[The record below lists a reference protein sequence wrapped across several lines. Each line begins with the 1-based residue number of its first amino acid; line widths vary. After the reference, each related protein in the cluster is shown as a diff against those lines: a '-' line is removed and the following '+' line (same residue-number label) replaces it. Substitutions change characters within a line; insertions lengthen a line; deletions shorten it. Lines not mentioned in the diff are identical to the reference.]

1 MSNAVNPL
9 RFPILRILL
18 SYVMGITIG
27 IIFFPEFL
35 MFYIGATLAVFFA
48 MLLLYLIFYQQIKTL
63 RYWYLPALLVYPFF
77 VVAGIFLTL
86 LNDPRTRS
94 DYFPK
99 QHLKFLVITA
109 DEPGYIHGKFLRFK
123 AVVNA
128 GATAINRTAISQSD
142 YREASGLI
150 MISMTDTTW
159 HVNNGDVF
167 LIPDSANLISG
178 PKNLAGFD
186 YQYFEGIHQVFYQ
199 CTLSAGEFIPLPARH
214 SLRSWA
220 FGLQAVCGQIIG
232 NYITDVSAAAFL
244 TAMIAGLR
252 TNLPPQLYTAF
263 SRTGTVHIISIS
275 GMHVQIVYFLLGG
288 LIFLIRKT
296 KNRGLILFRK
306 LFLTVL
312 IWIYAMISG
321 FSPAV
326 CRCALAITLLIFTEN
341 MDRKVAGPL
350 MLSLSAFLM
359 LLYQP
364 WLLADMGFQLSYMA
378 VAGLHLFQST
388 IRQLIYFN
396 HRLLREIWNL
406 CATSIAAQLL
416 TFPLCLYY
424 FHQFPVY
431 FLLANLLIIPLT
443 GLILYIGLALVTFS
457 FIPVIGRMI
466 ASLYHI
472 LYLLM
477 NYLLNKISTLPGAVI
492 DNIYPDIMTVI
503 LIMMGVFL
511 VLRYLEFKEITTLK
525 PLMVVVSLLLAE
537 NFYFT
542 LYHLKQHEIVFVN
555 SKEPIGICILDGTQA
570 FIINPSLPDSTVYQ
584 RVFRPTL
591 ASRGIQQVVLVNSN
605 FKNDHLLINSN
616 MISFYSAE
624 LMILKTRLSKNTV
637 GSGSP
642 DKKWK
647 YLTNTKKN
655 RIRLLYITNFRAGDS
670 GEINYFDPTLIIA
683 GSNMRR
689 AILVS
694 LYAFTDKKSW
704 PMYSVNNQGALAITL
719 K

>member
-1 MSNAVNPL
+1 MSGSINPL
-9 RFPILRILL
+9 SFPIFRILL
-18 SYVMGITIG
+18 SYVMGIIIG
-27 IIFFPEFL
+27 IVFFPEFL

-48 MLLLYLIFYQQIKTL
+48 MLLLYLIFYHQIKTL

-77 VVAGIFLTL
+77 IVAGIFLTL
-86 LNDPRTRS
+86 LNDPRSRS

-128 GATAINRTAISQSD
+128 GATAMNNTAVSQSD

-150 MISMTDTTW
+150 MISMTDTTRQ
-159 HVNNGDVF
+159 VNNGDVF
-167 LIPDSANLISG
+167 LIPDSTNLIAG
-178 PKNLAGFD
+178 PKNLAGFN

-199 CTLSAGEFIPLPARH
+199 CTLSAGEFLCLPARH
-214 SLRSWA
+214 SLRSWS
-220 FGLQAVCGQIIG
+220 FGIQAVCGQIILK
-232 NYITDVSAAAFL
+232 YINDISAAAFL

-252 TNLPPQLYTAF
+252 TNLPSQLYTAF

-275 GMHVQIVYFLLGG
+275 GMHVHIVYFLLGG

-312 IWIYAMISG
+312 IWVYAMISG

-326 CRCALAITLLIFTEN
+326 CRCALAITLIIFTEN

-396 HRLLREIWNL
+396 NRLLREIWNL

-431 FLLANLLIIPLT
+431 FLFANLLIIPLT

-492 DNIYPDIMTVI
+492 DDIYPDMMTVI
-503 LIMMGVFL
+503 LIMLGVFL

-525 PLMVVVSLLLAE
+525 PLMVVISLLLAE
-537 NFYFT
+537 NLYFT
-542 LYHLKQHEIVFVN
+542 LYHLEKREIVFVN
-555 SKEPIGICILDGTQA
+555 STEPIGICILDGTQA
-570 FIINPSLPDSTVYQ
+570 FIINPSLPDSAVYQ

-605 FKNDHLLINSN
+605 FKNDHLLVNSN
-616 MISFYSAE
+616 MISFYSAD
-624 LMILKTRLSKNTV
+624 LMILKTRHSKNTV
-637 GSGSP
+637 GSDSP

-647 YLTNTKKN
+647 YLTNTKRN
-655 RIRLLYITNFRAGDS
+655 RIRLLYITDFNAGDS

-683 GSNMRR
+683 GNNMRR
-689 AILVS
+689 AILEN
-694 LYAFTDKKSW
+694 LYAFPDKKTW
-704 PMYSVNNQGALAITL
+704 PMYSVKNQGALAITL
-719 K
+719 

>member
-1 MSNAVNPL
+1 MSKAVNPL

-35 MFYIGATLAVFFA
+35 VFYIGATLAVFFA
-48 MLLLYLIFYQQIKTL
+48 LLLLYLIFYQQIKTL

-492 DNIYPDIMTVI
+492 DNLYPDIMTVI
-503 LIMMGVFL
+503 LIMIGVFL

>member
-150 MISMTDTTW
+150 MISMTDTTR

-492 DNIYPDIMTVI
+492 DNLYPDLMTVI

-542 LYHLKQHEIVFVN
+542 LYHFKQHEIVFVN

-570 FIINPSLPDSTVYQ
+570 FIINPNLPDSTVYQ

-637 GSGSP
+637 GFGSP

>member
-199 CTLSAGEFIPLPARH
+199 CTLSAGEFIPLQARH

>member
-1 MSNAVNPL
+1 
-9 RFPILRILL
+9 
-18 SYVMGITIG
+18 MGITIG

>member
-150 MISMTDTTW
+150 MISMTDTTR

>member
-1 MSNAVNPL
+1 MSKAVNPL

-35 MFYIGATLAVFFA
+35 VFYIGATLAVFFA
-48 MLLLYLIFYQQIKTL
+48 LLLLYLIFYQQIKTL

-477 NYLLNKISTLPGAVI
+477 NYLLNKISTLPRAVI
-492 DNIYPDIMTVI
+492 DNLYPDIMTVI

>member
-326 CRCALAITLLIFTEN
+326 CRCALAITLIIFTEN

>member
-150 MISMTDTTW
+150 MISMTDTTR

-199 CTLSAGEFIPLPARH
+199 CTLSAGEFIPLQARH

>member
-570 FIINPSLPDSTVYQ
+570 FIINPNLPDSTVYQ

>member
-1 MSNAVNPL
+1 
-9 RFPILRILL
+9 
-18 SYVMGITIG
+18 
-27 IIFFPEFL
+27 

-492 DNIYPDIMTVI
+492 DNLYPDLMTVI

>member
-492 DNIYPDIMTVI
+492 DNLYPDLMTVI

-542 LYHLKQHEIVFVN
+542 LYHFKQHEIVFVN

-570 FIINPSLPDSTVYQ
+570 FIINPNLPDSTVYQ

-637 GSGSP
+637 GFGSP

>member
-1 MSNAVNPL
+1 
-9 RFPILRILL
+9 
-18 SYVMGITIG
+18 
-27 IIFFPEFL
+27 
-35 MFYIGATLAVFFA
+35 
-48 MLLLYLIFYQQIKTL
+48 
-63 RYWYLPALLVYPFF
+63 
-77 VVAGIFLTL
+77 
-86 LNDPRTRS
+86 
-94 DYFPK
+94 
-99 QHLKFLVITA
+99 
-109 DEPGYIHGKFLRFK
+109 
-123 AVVNA
+123 
-128 GATAINRTAISQSD
+128 
-142 YREASGLI
+142 
-150 MISMTDTTW
+150 
-159 HVNNGDVF
+159 
-167 LIPDSANLISG
+167 
-178 PKNLAGFD
+178 
-186 YQYFEGIHQVFYQ
+186 
-199 CTLSAGEFIPLPARH
+199 
-214 SLRSWA
+214 
-220 FGLQAVCGQIIG
+220 
-232 NYITDVSAAAFL
+232 L

-252 TNLPPQLYTAF
+252 TNLPSQLYTAF

-275 GMHVQIVYFLLGG
+275 GMHVHIVYFLLGG

-312 IWIYAMISG
+312 IWVYAMISG

-326 CRCALAITLLIFTEN
+326 CRCALAITLIIFTEN

-396 HRLLREIWNL
+396 NRLLREIWNL

-431 FLLANLLIIPLT
+431 FLFANLLIIPLT

-492 DNIYPDIMTVI
+492 DDIYPDMMTVI
-503 LIMMGVFL
+503 LIMLGIFL

-525 PLMVVVSLLLAE
+525 PLMVVISLLLAE
-537 NFYFT
+537 NLYFT
-542 LYHLKQHEIVFVN
+542 LYHLEKREIVFVN
-555 SKEPIGICILDGTQA
+555 STEPIGICILDGTQA
-570 FIINPSLPDSTVYQ
+570 FIINPSLPDSAVYQ

-605 FKNDHLLINSN
+605 FKNDHLLVNSN
-616 MISFYSAE
+616 MISFYSAD
-624 LMILKTRLSKNTV
+624 LMILKTRHSKNTV
-637 GSGSP
+637 GSDSP

-647 YLTNTKKN
+647 YLTNTKRN
-655 RIRLLYITNFRAGDS
+655 RIRLLYITDFNAGDS

-683 GSNMRR
+683 GNNMRR
-689 AILVS
+689 AILEN
-694 LYAFTDKKSW
+694 LYAFPDKKTW
-704 PMYSVNNQGALAITL
+704 PMYSVKNQGALAITL
-719 K
+719 

>member
-99 QHLKFLVITA
+99 QHLKSLVITA

-150 MISMTDTTW
+150 MISMTDTTR

-312 IWIYAMISG
+312 IWVYAMISG

-326 CRCALAITLLIFTEN
+326 CRCALAITLIIFTEN

>member
-492 DNIYPDIMTVI
+492 DNLYPDLMTVI

-570 FIINPSLPDSTVYQ
+570 FIINPNLPDSTVYQ